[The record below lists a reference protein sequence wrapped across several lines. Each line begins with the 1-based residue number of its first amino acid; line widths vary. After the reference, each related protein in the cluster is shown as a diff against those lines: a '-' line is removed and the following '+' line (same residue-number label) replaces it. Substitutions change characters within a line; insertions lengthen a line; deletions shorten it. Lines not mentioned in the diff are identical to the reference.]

1 LFFSIANQVS
11 ELKPIA
17 KALVENFQ
25 QIFANTENSMPKRTT
40 IDVPGLDTL
49 SAIQQ
54 QSKLDQQ
61 SAAQVGEAILKQSV
75 SLGKL
80 MQETVTQHLPSISN
94 LISTVTSFFQ
104 NIIKKSF

>member
-1 LFFSIANQVS
+1 
-11 ELKPIA
+11 
-17 KALVENFQ
+17 
-25 QIFANTENSMPKRTT
+25 MPKRTT
-40 IDVPGLDTL
+40 IDVQPGVDTL